1 MAEKRQGD
9 IWERSY
15 GLKPESPKEAKRP
28 ERRLQAALDAL
39 GTHERRK
46 AYLALTAAVAALFL
60 AVLAAG
66 AALTSAPGRDEPP
79 EASPVAQDAAASGAE
94 DDASAAPDAKQDGGG
109 SGADSDSRLRFS
121 GLDSLTF
128 LTDGQIDSLCER
140 ARQYF
145 VGAGFAEDEVIR
157 ALAIPGEE
165 DCFWF
170 AASSEATFA
179 AVTPGQEGWD
189 DAEISPCEKPE
200 RLSEYLDSRASA
212 APPVPGGSDAVPAEI
227 GEAAYSALPAQA
239 AEFLAS
245 RGEPCREEK
254 TSALASTAKKTDAGC
269 EVEVAAWLENGE
281 SRRLK
286 ASWDDASQTWS
297 FEALQ

>member
-66 AALTSAPGRDEPP
+66 AALTSAPGRDEPS
-79 EASPVAQDAAASGAE
+79 EASPAAQDAAASDAEDGAE
-94 DDASAAPDAKQDGGG
+94 ASSAAKQDGGG
-109 SGADSDSRLRFS
+109 SAADSDSRLRFS

-140 ARQYF
+140 GRQYF
-145 VGAGFAEDEVIR
+145 IGAGFAEDEVLR

-165 DCFWF
+165 DCFWL

-179 AVTPGQEGWD
+179 AVTPGREGWD

-212 APPVPGGSDAVPAEI
+212 APPAPGGSDAVPAE
-227 GEAAYSALPAQA
+227 ESARRRIRPCRPRRRSSWHRA
-239 AEFLAS
+239 AS
-245 RGEPCREEK
+245 RAARRRPPPSHRPRRRPTRDARSRWRRGSK
-254 TSALASTAKKTDAGC
+254 TASRAG
-269 EVEVAAWLENGE
+269 
-281 SRRLK
+281 
-286 ASWDDASQTWS
+286 
-297 FEALQ
+297 